1 LGNELYTKI
10 KLTKIIVKLMNREND
25 LHLQADLYKLTNKSL
40 NKVLACFEA
49 YNTARDLIER

>member
-1 LGNELYTKI
+1 
-10 KLTKIIVKLMNREND
+10 MNREND